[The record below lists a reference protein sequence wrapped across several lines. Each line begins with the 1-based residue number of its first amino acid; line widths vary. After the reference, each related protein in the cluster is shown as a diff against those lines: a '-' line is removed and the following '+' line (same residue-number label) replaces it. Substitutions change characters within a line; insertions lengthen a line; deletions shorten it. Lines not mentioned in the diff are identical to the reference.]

1 MEDNAAL
8 YDEILKNGP
17 SQATLHVVLTRIKNE
32 GRVNEVIKWC
42 LAFVRVYPK
51 DVYLRTLLGESYL
64 AMGLMGQAEAE
75 FLKVVSLMDDLLP
88 AHARLAEIYAK
99 QKRFSEAAGEAALFL
114 AHHPEDAK
122 MRELLQTLETS
133 EATTKARDQ
142 QWPVPPEDDAASVV
156 AFATPTIAELY
167 FTQGQLDVAVEIYER
182 VVAEHPD
189 DSASA
194 KRLSQL
200 KESLKAS
207 LPDDGKA
214 SGGADAEQEKLLTI
228 LERWLPRVGEIKYG

>member
-1 MEDNAAL
+1 MEDNAYL

-17 SQATLHVVLTRIKNE
+17 SQATLHVVLTRIKDE

-51 DVYLRTLLGESYL
+51 DVYLRMLLGESYL
-64 AMGLMGQAEAE
+64 AMGLIGQAETE
-75 FLKVVSLMDDLLP
+75 FLKVLSLMNNLLP
-88 AHARLAEIYAK
+88 AHAMLAEIYAK

-114 AHHPEDAK
+114 AHHPEDSQ
-122 MRELLQTLETS
+122 MLELLQKIEVR
-133 EATTKARDQ
+133 EATTKAGDQ
-142 QWPVPPEDDAASVV
+142 QWPVLPDDDAGAVV

-167 FTQGQLDVAVEIYER
+167 FSQGQLDAAVETYEK

-200 KESLKAS
+200 KESLKTS
-207 LPDDGKA
+207 LPNGGKDSDDTYA
-214 SGGADAEQEKLLTI
+214 QQEKLLTI
-228 LERWLPRVGEIKYG
+228 LEKWLPRVGEMKYG

>member
-17 SQATLHVVLTRIKNE
+17 SQATLHVVLKRIKDE

-42 LAFVRVYPK
+42 LVFVRVYPK
-51 DVYLRTLLGESYL
+51 DVYLRILLGESYF
-64 AMGLMGQAEAE
+64 AMGLIGQAESE
-75 FLKVVSLMDDLLP
+75 FLKVLSLMNDLLP

-99 QKRFSEAAGEAALFL
+99 QKRFSEAAGEASLFL
-114 AHHPEDAK
+114 AHHPEDSK
-122 MRELLQTLETS
+122 MRELLQKIEDS
-133 EATTKARDQ
+133 EATTKAGDQ
-142 QWPVPPEDDAASVV
+142 QWPVLPDDDGESVV

-167 FTQGQLDVAVEIYER
+167 LSQGQPDAAVETYER

-200 KESLKAS
+200 KESLKAG
-207 LPDDGKA
+207 LPNGGTE
-214 SGGADAEQEKLLTI
+214 SGDNSGQQEKLLTI